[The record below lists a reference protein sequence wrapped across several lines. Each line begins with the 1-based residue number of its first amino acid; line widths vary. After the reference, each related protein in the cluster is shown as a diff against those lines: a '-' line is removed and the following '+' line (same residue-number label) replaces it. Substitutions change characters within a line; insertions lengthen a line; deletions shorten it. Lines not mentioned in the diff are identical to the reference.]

1 MLILAR
7 RVDERIVI
15 GDQIQISVVE
25 IRGDQVKLGVD
36 APRSVKVYRHEVYEA
51 IQSENVAAASAA
63 AALPAAMPELP
74 ELSPPAAPASPE

>member
-7 RVDERIVI
+7 KVDERIVI

-36 APRSVKVYRHEVYEA
+36 APRSIKVYRHEVYDA
-51 IQSENVAAASAA
+51 IQKENVAAAAA
-63 AALPAAMPELP
+63 PPAAMPELP
-74 ELSPPAAPASPE
+74 DISAGAGAARTDND

>member
-25 IRGDQVKLGVD
+25 IRGDQVKLGVA

-51 IQSENVAAASAA
+51 IQRENVAAA

-74 ELSPPAAPASPE
+74 EISPPTPAGQQD

>member
-36 APRSVKVYRHEVYEA
+36 APRSIKVYRQEVYEA
-51 IQSENVAAASAA
+51 TQRENVAAATAM
-63 AALPAAMPELP
+63 PDAMPELP
-74 ELSPPAAPASPE
+74 EISPSAPQQD

>member
-7 RVDERIVI
+7 KVDERIVI
-15 GDQIQISVVE
+15 GDQIEISVVE

-51 IQSENVAAASAA
+51 IQKENVAAA
-63 AALPAAMPELP
+63 AALPTAMPELP
-74 ELSPPAAPASPE
+74 EISPPASPTRPE

>member
-7 RVDERIVI
+7 RIDERIVI
-15 GDQIQISVVE
+15 GDQIKISVVE

-51 IQSENVAAASAA
+51 IQRENVAAAAVM
-63 AALPAAMPELP
+63 PDAMPELP
-74 ELSPPAAPASPE
+74 EISPPAPTAQRE